1 MKHHRQGQP
10 WLTCIWFTSARRAAD
25 SSDNQ
30 TTLWA
35 TTAHRG
41 VVRPECRSS
50 QEDCMKTQPATP
62 VASAPSG
69 GVMNWHDLDWATI
82 QQAVRKTQL
91 KIAQATQEGNWR
103 RVKRL
108 QRMLTYSFYGRC
120 LAVRR
125 VTENRG
131 RKTPGVDG
139 ETWGSPQAKLR
150 AVGSLSKQR
159 DYRPKPL
166 RRVWIPKPGKHERRP
181 LGIPCLLYTSP
192 SPRD

>member
-1 MKHHRQGQP
+1 
-10 WLTCIWFTSARRAAD
+10 
-25 SSDNQ
+25 
-30 TTLWA
+30 
-35 TTAHRG
+35 
-41 VVRPECRSS
+41 
-50 QEDCMKTQPATP
+50 MKTQPATP

-159 DYRPKPL
+159 GYRPKPL
-166 RRVWIPKPGKHERRP
+166 RRVWIPKPEIGRSHV
-181 LGIPCLLYTSP
+181 
-192 SPRD
+192 

>member
-10 WLTCIWFTSARRAAD
+10 WLTCIWFTSAKRAAD
-25 SSDNQ
+25 SSVI
-30 TTLWA
+30 TTLGVDSA
-35 TTAHRG
+35 PRG
-41 VVRPECRSS
+41 ESVQTVGLP

-62 VASAPSG
+62 VTSASCDGAMS
-69 GVMNWHDLDWATI
+69 WHDLDWAKVQTS
-82 QQAVRKTQL
+82 VRKTQL
-91 KIAQATQEGNWR
+91 KIAQATREGNWR

-108 QRMLTYSFYGRC
+108 QRMLTHSFHGRC

-150 AVGSLSKQR
+150 AVMRLSKKTR
-159 DYRPKPL
+159 L
-166 RRVWIPKPGKHERRP
+166 
-181 LGIPCLLYTSP
+181 
-192 SPRD
+192 